1 MSFTPGY
8 ASGFNAMNNAIE
20 GGLKIRKD
28 RREQDKHDMDVK
40 AFKAAEQEAEDAR
53 KAAKAAEAAEAK
65 KAPSTSQP
73 TAGVEPVKPVSG
85 LPAQGSW
92 AARSMHMSY
101 GGDASGGG
109 GFDAFGAVMQGFNTM
124 FPED

>member
-53 KAAKAAEAAEAK
+53 KAAEAK

-92 AARSMHMSY
+92 AGLAH
-101 GGDASGGG
+101 GGDAGGGG
-109 GFDAFGAVMQGFNTM
+109 GFDVLGAVMQGFSTM